1 MSVKF
6 YIKKPVVIEAVQ
18 WLGNSKNEENV
29 QELLDFM
36 QIEELVLTVRN
47 DGITNILIE
56 TLEGTMKGKPGCYVI
71 KGVKGEFYP
80 CDKEIFNR
88 TYEELQ

>member
-6 YIKKPVVIEAVQ
+6 YRKKPVVIEAVQ

-47 DGITNILIE
+47 GITYILIE
-56 TLEGTMKGKPGCYVI
+56 TLEGTMEGKPGCYVI

-80 CDKEIFNR
+80 CDKEIFEQ
-88 TYEELQ
+88 TYEEVE